1 MKEGTYMQARRMREN
16 IQIEEG
22 IRPGEGGGGKA
33 WCWMW
38 RIQARDIKVGGP
50 GFEVFSIRIFQQT

>member
-1 MKEGTYMQARRMREN
+1 MKEGTVYASYRRMREN

-22 IRPGEGGGGKA
+22 KAWGEGEA